1 MIHDATHSDRRRIR
15 RSRQIFPHS
24 SVICLNEERATA
36 PLRTALDSHSPPPS
50 VTAPLVDLVDRSVLV
65 TGASSGIGR
74 ATVIDLIAR
83 GARVAVNYP
92 SADEAP
98 AAHETLHRAA
108 EALSID
114 AGVAASVAGG
124 DGAPPLG
131 TARIVPDGSDARL
144 IGADGIVL
152 GFTVRADVSDPD
164 AVEAMIERV
173 TAEFGG
179 LDVLVN
185 NAGIQAKGSAHET
198 DVAVFDRI
206 LAVNLRGAYLCAR
219 AALRRWIG
227 ADGRTLRTA
236 ERPGVIVNVS
246 SVHERIPRPDFV
258 SYAVSKFG
266 LKGLTQSLAL
276 EYASRHVRV
285 NAIGPGATST
295 PINDAWRHDP
305 ALSQIVADH
314 VPMKRVAEPEEIA
327 RMIAM
332 LASDAAPYMT
342 GQTVFVDGGLT
353 LYPAFQEAWS
363 G

>member
-1 MIHDATHSDRRRIR
+1 
-15 RSRQIFPHS
+15 
-24 SVICLNEERATA
+24 V
-36 PLRTALDSHSPPPS
+36 PPPL
-50 VTAPLVDLVDRSVLV
+50 ADLSGRAALI

-74 ATVIDLIAR
+74 ATAVDFIAR

-92 SADEAP
+92 TADEAP
-98 AAHETLHRAA
+98 AALETLHRAA
-108 EALSID
+108 EALCID
-114 AGVAASVAGG
+114 AGVAVGVAAG

-131 TARIVPDGSDARL
+131 TARIVPDGEDARL
-144 IGADGIVL
+144 VGRDGTLL
-152 GFTVRADVSDPD
+152 GLTVRADVSDAD
-164 AVEAMIERV
+164 AVEAMMERV
-173 TAEFGG
+173 TAAFGG

-185 NAGIQAKGSAHET
+185 NAGIQVKGATHEAEI
-198 DVAVFDRI
+198 AVFDRI
-206 LAVNLRGAYLCAR
+206 LAVNLRGAYLCSR
-219 AALRRWIG
+219 AALRQWLTPSG
-227 ADGRTLRTA
+227 DPLRTA
-236 ERPGVIVNVS
+236 ESPGVIVNVS

-295 PINDAWRHDP
+295 PINDSWRHEP
-305 ALSQIVADH
+305 GMRAVVEEHI
-314 VPMKRVAEPEEIA
+314 PMKRVAEPEEIA
-327 RMIAM
+327 RMIAL

>member
-1 MIHDATHSDRRRIR
+1 
-15 RSRQIFPHS
+15 
-24 SVICLNEERATA
+24 
-36 PLRTALDSHSPPPS
+36 
-50 VTAPLVDLVDRSVLV
+50 VTTPLVDLADRSVLI

-74 ATVIDLIAR
+74 ATAIDLIAR

-108 EALSID
+108 EALAIE
-114 AGVAASVAGG
+114 AGIEAGIVGG

-131 TARIVPDGSDARL
+131 TARIVPDGEDARL
-144 IGADGIVL
+144 IGDDGTVL
-152 GFTVRADVSDPD
+152 GVTIRADVSDPD
-164 AVEAMIERV
+164 AVEAMMERV

-179 LDVLVN
+179 LDVLIN
-185 NAGIQAKGSAHET
+185 NAGIQVKGSAHET
-198 DVAVFDRI
+198 DVAVFDRV

-227 ADGRTLRTA
+227 ADGETLRSA

-276 EYASRHVRV
+276 EYASRHIRV

-305 ALSQIVADH
+305 TMRQVVADH
-314 VPMKRVAEPEEIA
+314 IPMKRVAEPEEIA

-332 LASDAAPYMT
+332 LASNAAPYMT

>member
-1 MIHDATHSDRRRIR
+1 VRLVTT
-15 RSRQIFPHS
+15 
-24 SVICLNEERATA
+24 RA
-36 PLRTALDSHSPPPS
+36 SHPPPPL
-50 VTAPLVDLVDRSVLV
+50 VTAPLVDLTDRSVLI

-74 ATVIDLIAR
+74 ATAIDLIAR

-98 AAHETLHRAA
+98 AALETLHRAA
-108 EALSID
+108 EALHID
-114 AGVAASVAGG
+114 AGVAAGVVGG

-131 TARIVPDGSDARL
+131 TARIVPDGEDARL
-144 IGADGIVL
+144 IGDDGTVL
-152 GFTVRADVSDPD
+152 GVTIRADVSDPD
-164 AVEAMIERV
+164 AVDAMVERV

-179 LDVLVN
+179 LDVLIN
-185 NAGIQAKGSAHET
+185 NAGIQVKGSAHET

-227 ADGRTLRTA
+227 ADGETLRSA

-276 EYASRHVRV
+276 EYASRHIRV

-305 ALSQIVADH
+305 AMRDIVADH
-314 VPMKRVAEPEEIA
+314 IPMKRVAEPEEIA

-332 LASDAAPYMT
+332 LASNAAPYMT